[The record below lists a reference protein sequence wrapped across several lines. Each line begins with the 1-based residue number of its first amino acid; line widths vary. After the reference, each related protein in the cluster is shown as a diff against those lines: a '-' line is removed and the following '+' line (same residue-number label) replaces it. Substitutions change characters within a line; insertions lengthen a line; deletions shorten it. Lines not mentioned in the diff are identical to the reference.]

1 MALIYKLDTINRGS
15 ITMCAVYGDAIMYLC
30 PLKTSCDSSMIF
42 HTRRVRSLAPAVTGL
57 SLLKQFISTTES

>member
-15 ITMCAVYGDAIMYLC
+15 VTICAVYGDAIMYLC

-42 HTRRVRSLAPAVTGL
+42 HTAVTGL
-57 SLLKQFISTTES
+57 SLLKQSISTTES